1 VKGWQD
7 ERVLSLQEAAH
18 LLNPQNDFPS
28 SCCNYKTGCTTQ
40 HCVCQKKGA
49 TCSSKCHGGSKC
61 SNHCESDEESD
72 NKQPQTK
79 RRKYGKTKLESESSD
94 EGVNNQPQTKR
105 GKKNH
110 SNTPPSSGDT
120 NQPLTKKN
128 RGNTGK
134 AVVIS
139 SDEESADEGKWLPE
153 LFLRADD
160 KKLIETGDWLMT
172 DILQLHRCF

>member
-1 VKGWQD
+1 MNECSLCGRQLIYSIPRMIFSLAAATARRGALLSTACARRKGLP
-7 ERVLSLQEAAH
+7 VPP
-18 LLNPQNDFPS
+18 N
-28 SCCNYKTGCTTQ
+28 
-40 HCVCQKKGA
+40 
-49 TCSSKCHGGSKC
+49 CHGGSKC

-160 KKLIETGDWLMT
+160 KKLIETGDWLTT
-172 DILQLHRCF
+172 DILQLHRCY

>member
-1 VKGWQD
+1 
-7 ERVLSLQEAAH
+7 
-18 LLNPQNDFPS
+18 
-28 SCCNYKTGCTTQ
+28 
-40 HCVCQKKGA
+40 VCRKKGA

-72 NKQPQTK
+72 NEQPQTK
-79 RRKYGKTKLESESSD
+79 RRKCGKTKLESESSD

-105 GKKNH
+105 GKNH
-110 SNTPPSSGDT
+110 SNTPPSSGDA
-120 NQPLTKKN
+120 NHPLTKKN

-134 AVVIS
+134 AVIS

-160 KKLIETGDWLMT
+160 KKLIETGDWLTT